1 MSDIQNNDG
10 REEEVARD
18 VQPSTSADA
27 LRLRPAPP
35 RVTRLSR
42 KVLAG
47 LGVVAGLGIGGA
59 LIFGLQGSG
68 DGDAPAELFTTENQ
82 PTADGLRRLP
92 TDYSNVPQ
100 LGPALPGDLGRPIRP
115 EERRVGEEGAST
127 GISRG

>member
-68 DGDAPAELFTTENQ
+68 DGDAPAERSDEHTSELQSLMRSSYAVFCLKKTRKIQTN
-82 PTADGLRRLP
+82 T
-92 TDYSNVPQ
+92 
-100 LGPALPGDLGRPIRP
+100 
-115 EERRVGEEGAST
+115 
-127 GISRG
+127 